1 MKTNNQQ
8 EEKILKAKKQVAQ
21 IKKFYKHLR
30 VYVIINLLL
39 LMVKFNLVSWFKDD
53 YEWLQSSAFSDWLS
67 FNIIGTPIIWGIGL
81 LFHAAYV
88 FKFGAKSWKELKP
101 AFLKKWEKTQLEKFL
116 EEENR
121 KG

>member
-39 LMVKFNLVSWFKDD
+39 L
-53 YEWLQSSAFSDWLS
+53 
-67 FNIIGTPIIWGIGL
+67 
-81 LFHAAYV
+81 
-88 FKFGAKSWKELKP
+88 
-101 AFLKKWEKTQLEKFL
+101 
-116 EEENR
+116 
-121 KG
+121 